1 MQPMVE
7 RLEKAVGATIF
18 TSCVLHSGSAAAF
31 AIEQAAADE
40 MLRAS
45 NGYQGSQTYV
55 GASGADV
62 SVVHRFD
69 SAGAAQRW
77 LDGAE
82 LAEIDARVR
91 PLLENDPVRSLVLP
105 SVGSG
110 GATSLI
116 STSVRPGFDDRFA
129 DWQGRMATAQQSFP
143 GYVGQRVQAPIARV
157 NDKWESIVTFDSEEN
172 LSRWNASDERRQM
185 LKESEPYVE
194 RYDVRP
200 AASAFESWFTD
211 VGRDVPPPS
220 SWKLSAIVLL
230 MLYPVVMLEMLSLSQ
245 VIDRLMN
252 SWAAPPVTTAVG
264 VFIGNAVSVAVTGFL
279 LIPWASKRL
288 EWWLVPPES
297 MRVRRAIQGGLLM
310 LGAYAL
316 SVLVFIVV
324 IWGNPGV
331 MSWARH

>member
-1 MQPMVE
+1 MVE
-7 RLEKAVGATIF
+7 SLEKAVGATIF
-18 TSCVLHSGSAAAF
+18 TSYVLRRASAAAF
-31 AIEQAAADE
+31 ATEQAVADE
-40 MLRAS
+40 MLRPS
-45 NGYQGSQTYV
+45 NGYQGSEIYV
-55 GASGADV
+55 CASGAEIN
-62 SVVHRFD
+62 VVHRFD

-77 LDGAE
+77 LAGAE

-91 PLLENDPVRSLVLP
+91 PLLESDPVRSLVLP
-105 SVGSG
+105 SVKSG

-116 STSVRPGFDDRFA
+116 STSVRPGFEERFA
-129 DWQGRMATAQQSFP
+129 DWLGRMATAQQSFP
-143 GYVGQRVQAPIARV
+143 GYVGQRVQAPIAGV
-157 NDKWESIVTFDSEEN
+157 NDKWELIVAFDSEEN
-172 LSRWNASDERRQM
+172 LSRWNASDKRRQM

-200 AASAFESWFTD
+200 AASAFESWFAD

-230 MLYPVVMLEMLSLSQ
+230 VLYPVVMLEIFSLNQ
-245 VIDRLMN
+245 VIHRLM
-252 SWAAPPVTTAVG
+252 SAWAAPPVTTAVA

-297 MRVRRAIQGGLLM
+297 IRVRRATQGGLLL
-310 LGAYAL
+310 LGLYTL
-316 SVLVFIVV
+316 SVLVFILV

>member
-1 MQPMVE
+1 MVE

-18 TSCVLHSGSAAAF
+18 TSFVLLRGSAAAF

-40 MLRAS
+40 VLRAS
-45 NGYQGSQTYV
+45 NGYQGSETYV
-55 GASGADV
+55 CASGAEV
-62 SVVHRFD
+62 NVVHRFD
-69 SAGAAQRW
+69 SGGEAQRW
-77 LDGAE
+77 LAGAE

-91 PLLENDPVRSLVLP
+91 PLLESDPVRSLVLP

-116 STSVRPGFDDRFA
+116 STSVRPGFEDRFA
-129 DWQGRMATAQQSFP
+129 DWLGRMATAQQSFP
-143 GYVGQRVQAPIARV
+143 GYVGQRVQAPIPGV
-157 NDKWESIVTFDSEEN
+157 NDKWESIVAFDSEEN
-172 LSRWNASDERRQM
+172 LSRWNVSDERRRM
-185 LKESEPYVE
+185 LRESEPYVE

-200 AASAFESWFTD
+200 AASAFESWFVD

-220 SWKLSAIVLL
+220 AWKLSAIVLL
-230 MLYPVVMLEMLSLSQ
+230 VLYPVVMLEIFSLNQ
-245 VIDRLMN
+245 VIHRLMS
-252 SWAAPPVTTAVG
+252 SWAAPSATTAVG

-297 MRVRRAIQGGLLM
+297 MRLRRATQGGLLM

-316 SVLVFIVV
+316 TVLIFILV

>member
-1 MQPMVE
+1 MVE
-7 RLEKAVGATIF
+7 SLEKSVGATIF
-18 TSCVLHSGSAAAF
+18 TSYVVNSGSAAAF
-31 AIEQAAADE
+31 AIKQVAADE

-45 NGYQGSQTYV
+45 NGYLGSETYV
-55 GASGADV
+55 CASGADIN
-62 SVVHRFD
+62 VVHRFD

-77 LDGAE
+77 LAGAE
-82 LAEIDARVR
+82 LAGIDAQVR
-91 PLLENDPVRSLVLP
+91 PLLERDPVRSLVFP

-116 STSVRPGFDDRFA
+116 STTVRPGFEDRFA
-129 DWQGRMATAQQSFP
+129 DWLGRIATAQQSFP
-143 GYVGQRVQAPIARV
+143 GYVGQRIQAPIAGV
-157 NDKWESIVTFDSEEN
+157 NDKWESIVAFDSEEN
-172 LSRWNASDERRQM
+172 LSRWNDSDERRRM

-200 AASAFESWFTD
+200 AASAFESWFAD

-230 MLYPVVMLEMLSLSQ
+230 VLYPVVMLEIFSVNQ
-245 VIDRLMN
+245 VIHRLMS

-264 VFIGNAVSVAVTGFL
+264 VFIGNVVSVAVTGFL

-297 MRVRRAIQGGLLM
+297 LRVRRATQGVLLL
-310 LGAYAL
+310 LGGYAL
-316 SVLVFIVV
+316 SVLVFILV

-331 MSWARH
+331 TSWARH